1 MGALVVLSL
10 LMLAP
15 ADQALLQAPPQTGEV
30 ELASA
35 PNGKPGVS
43 PDSQAAIIDP
53 EMLLDVTSGVPEN
66 DADNIC
72 YKIRAFIFERDDD
85 HAPKLVR
92 ETTCV
97 RARPRAKSVEGF
109 VPRLVPA
116 TGPR

>member
-10 LMLAP
+10 LMFAP
-15 ADQALLQAPPQTGEV
+15 ADQALPQAPSQAGEV
-30 ELASA
+30 RLASVA
-35 PNGKPGVS
+35 DGPPAVGPHS
-43 PDSQAAIIDP
+43 PAALIDP
-53 EMLLDVTSGVPEN
+53 EVNLDVTSGVPEN
-66 DADNIC
+66 SADNIC

-97 RARPRAKSVEGF
+97 RARPRTKSVEGF

-116 TGPR
+116 TSSH